1 MQQSQVVRFGLA
13 LLLPVN
19 GPCTAAIA
27 CMTGM
32 HWAVLQ
38 AFDGSTGLPRR
49 CVEMSSWPRMDRLG
63 GSFWLHL
70 KRALV
75 ESFFPTSTSEGVS
88 VMFDRC
94 M

>member
-1 MQQSQVVRFGLA
+1 MQLSQVVRLGTV
-13 LLLPVN
+13 LLLLVN
-19 GPCTAAIA
+19 GPCTAAFVCI
-27 CMTGM
+27 TGM
-32 HWAVLQ
+32 HWAMLQ

-88 VMFDRC
+88 VMFDR
-94 M
+94 

>member
-1 MQQSQVVRFGLA
+1 MPGTA
-13 LLLPVN
+13 LLLSVPLHCSN
-19 GPCTAAIA
+19 RLHHGHALDCAA
-27 CMTGM
+27 GM
-32 HWAVLQ
+32 HRTVLQ

-49 CVEMSSWPRMDRLG
+49 CVEMNSWPRMDRLG

-88 VMFDRC
+88 VMFDR
-94 M
+94 